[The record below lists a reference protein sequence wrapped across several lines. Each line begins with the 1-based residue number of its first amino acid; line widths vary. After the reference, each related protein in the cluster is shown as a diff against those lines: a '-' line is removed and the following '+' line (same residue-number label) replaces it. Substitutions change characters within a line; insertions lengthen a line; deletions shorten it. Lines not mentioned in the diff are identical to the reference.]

1 MTEQSQALARI
12 AGSIAHLRP
21 SNAAEVLDMTE
32 HPYVVTGN
40 LARWLV
46 ENRSRLADAE
56 LRALF
61 DAIEQQLLGGTTA
74 VRELVAEGLLEDL
87 QNLGAKQGTPD
98 EAWLQHLGTRTLQT
112 WRLIQD
118 MWAGRMTTADY
129 RRRL

>member
-1 MTEQSQALARI
+1 MKEQSEALERI
-12 AGSIAHLRP
+12 TGSLAQLRSSTP
-21 SNAAEVLDMTE
+21 AEVRDMTE
-32 HPYVVTGN
+32 RPYAVTAN

-46 ENRSRLADAE
+46 VNRSDLADTE

-61 DAIEQQLLGGTTA
+61 DAVERQLLAGSRP

-87 QNLGAKQGTPD
+87 QTLGAKQGTPD
-98 EAWLQHLGTRTLQT
+98 EAWVQHLGARTLQT

-118 MWAGRMTTADY
+118 LWAGRITAEDY

>member
-1 MTEQSQALARI
+1 MTDQSEALARI
-12 AGSIAHLRP
+12 TGSVAHLRP
-21 SNAAEVLDMTE
+21 PSPAEVRDMTE
-32 HPYVVTGN
+32 RPYVVTGN

-56 LRALF
+56 VRALF
-61 DAIEQQLLGGTTA
+61 DAIEQLLLGGTTP

-98 EAWLQHLGTRTLQT
+98 EAWLQHLGTRTLQS
-112 WRLIQD
+112 WRLIQE
-118 MWAGRMTTADY
+118 MWAGRMTTEDY